1 MPKATTELTVPPTR
15 ALYTVAEAVVLL
27 NYSRAKVFELI
38 RAGRLETVSEGRSRR
53 VPADAITAYIELLKT
68 EAKEARSAEA
78 A

>member
-1 MPKATTELTVPPTR
+1 MPKATTQLTVLPNR

-53 VPADAITAYIELLKT
+53 VPADAIAAYIDLLKN